1 MLRQINDNVIAGKLP
16 KDAKPYI
23 LGCTNGDHTQALF
36 YTSNSDKNPP
46 WFPLPPG
53 KWKILGK
60 LDELTDENK
69 RIVLWHWEDISG
81 RDFIKIISS
90 GKLDESFQSFLN
102 ANQIY
107 SVNPLGE
114 KEPVWGDYDI
124 DGDQYLKEL
133 KAWQESE
140 SNTGD
145 WLIILR
151 EGE

>member
-1 MLRQINDNVIAGKLP
+1 MLRQINDNVIAVKTSFGNYFLE
-16 KDAKPYI
+16 DNRI
-23 LGCTNGDHTQALF
+23 CTKGSGQTFIHGH
-36 YTSNSDKNPP
+36 
-46 WFPLPPG
+46 LPPG

-90 GKLDESFQSFLN
+90 GKLDESFQSLRD
-102 ANQIY
+102 ANKLY

-114 KEPVWGDYDI
+114 KEPEIREYTNDELEGLPSI
-124 DGDQYLKEL
+124 KE
-133 KAWQESE
+133 WQAAED
-140 SNTGD
+140 NTGD

>member
-1 MLRQINDNVIAGKLP
+1 MLRQINDNVIAVKTSFGNYFLE
-16 KDAKPYI
+16 DNRI
-23 LGCTNGDHTQALF
+23 CTKGSGQTFIHGH
-36 YTSNSDKNPP
+36 
-46 WFPLPPG
+46 LPPG

-90 GKLDESFQSFLN
+90 GKLDESFQSLRD
-102 ANQIY
+102 ANKLY
-107 SVNPLGE
+107 SVNPLGVE
-114 KEPVWGDYDI
+114 YIITDSDPDSFLYQIQKRDRD
-124 DGDQYLKEL
+124 
-133 KAWQESE
+133 AWQAAED
-140 SNTGD
+140 NTGD